1 VTQMEEARK
10 GNITP
15 QMEKIAKKEDY
26 NIQKVIRR
34 VSDGRIVIPSNPIHN
49 PNPCGIGEG
58 LSTKI
63 NANVGSSSKIDN
75 PEFEIEK
82 SLIAV
87 QHGADTIMDLSTGP
101 KLAKIRKAILKKVD
115 VPVGTVPIYEAGVK
129 ATLKDG
135 SIVDMEEDDIF
146 KVIEKQAREGVD
158 FMTVHSGI
166 TLDTVEKLEKSERVM
181 GIVSRGGAFLATW
194 IKHNKRENPLYAN
207 YEYLLEIAH
216 EYDVTLS
223 LGDGLRPGCLADASD
238 TPQIQEL
245 IILGQLVEKARK
257 ANVQCMVEGPGHVPL
272 DQIAA
277 NIKIQK
283 TICKRAPFYVLGP
296 IVTDMA
302 PGYDHI
308 SAAIGGAIA
317 AYHGADFICYVT
329 PAEHLTIPG
338 IEEVK
343 EGVIASKIAAQAAD
357 AAKKMPGAWKMEL
370 EMAKARRDFNWERQF
385 ELAFDHKKPREY
397 RMQCP
402 VEEED
407 MCSMCGEYCALR
419 LLKKTIKE
427 THPPQR
433 RKNTWNTKN

>member
-1 VTQMEEARK
+1 MEEARK

-15 QMEKIAKKEDY
+15 QIEKVAKKEDH
-26 NIQKVIRR
+26 NIQKILKR

-58 LSTKI
+58 LYTKI
-63 NANVGSSSKIDN
+63 NANVGSSSKMED
-75 PEFEIEK
+75 PELEIEK

-101 KLAKIRKAILKKVD
+101 KLAKIRKAILKKVN

-129 ATLKDG
+129 ATQKHG
-135 SIVDMEEDDIF
+135 SVVDMDEDDIF
-146 KVIEKQAREGVD
+146 KVIEKQAKEGVD

-166 TLDTVEKLEKSERVM
+166 TLDTVEKLEKSERIM

-194 IKHNKRENPLYAN
+194 IKHNKRENPLYAD

-216 EYDVTLS
+216 EHDVTLS
-223 LGDGLRPGCLADASD
+223 LGDGLRPGCLTDASD

-257 ANVQCMVEGPGHVPL
+257 AKVQCMVEGPGHVPL

-277 NIKIQK
+277 NMKIQK
-283 TICKRAPFYVLGP
+283 TICKGAPFYVLGP
-296 IVTDMA
+296 IVTDLA

-357 AAKKMPGAWKMEL
+357 AAKKLPRAWKMEI

-385 ELAFDHKKPREY
+385 KLAFDHEKPREY

-419 LLKKTIKE
+419 LLKK
-427 THPPQR
+427 Q
-433 RKNTWNTKN
+433 

>member
-1 VTQMEEARK
+1 MEEARK

-15 QMEKIAKKEDY
+15 QMEKVAKTENY
-26 NIQKVIRR
+26 NIRKILKR
-34 VSDGRIVIPSNPIHN
+34 VSNGRIVIPSNPIHN

-63 NANVGSSSKIDN
+63 NANIGSSSKMED

-101 KLAKIRKAILKKVD
+101 KLAKIRKAILEKID
-115 VPVGTVPIYEAGVK
+115 VPVGTVPIYEVGVK
-129 ATLKDG
+129 ATLKHG
-135 SIVDMEEDDIF
+135 SVVDMDEDDIF

-166 TLDTVEKLEKSERVM
+166 TLDTVEKLEKSERIM

-257 ANVQCMVEGPGHVPL
+257 SNVQCMVEGPGHVPL
-272 DQIAA
+272 DQIVA
-277 NIKIQK
+277 NMKIQK
-283 TICKRAPFYVLGP
+283 TICKGAPFYVLGP

-317 AYHGADFICYVT
+317 AYSGADFICYVT

-357 AAKKMPGAWKMEL
+357 AAKKMPSAWKMEL

-385 ELAFDHKKPREY
+385 ELAFDHEKPREY

-402 VEEED
+402 VEEEN

-419 LLKKTIKE
+419 LLKK
-427 THPPQR
+427 Q
-433 RKNTWNTKN
+433 

>member
-1 VTQMEEARK
+1 MTQMEEAKK
-10 GNITP
+10 GNTTP
-15 QMEKIAKKEDY
+15 QIEKVAKSEDY
-26 NIQKVIRR
+26 KIQKIMKR
-34 VSDGRIVIPSNPIHN
+34 VAQGRIVIPSNPIHN
-49 PNPCGIGEG
+49 PIPCGIGEG

-63 NANVGSSSKIDN
+63 NANVGSSPKLED
-75 PEFEIEK
+75 PELEVKK
-82 SLIAV
+82 SLVAI

-101 KLAKIRKAILKKVD
+101 KLAKIRKTILKKVD

-129 ATLKDG
+129 AAEKNG
-135 SIVDMEEDDIF
+135 SIVDMDEDDIF
-146 KVIEKQAREGVD
+146 NTIEKQAKDGVD

-166 TLDTVEKLEKSERVM
+166 TLDTVEKLERSNRIM
-181 GIVSRGGAFLATW
+181 GMVSRGGVFLATW
-194 IKHNKRENPLYAN
+194 IKHNKRENPLYSD
-207 YEYLLEIAH
+207 YEYLLEIAY

-238 TPQIQEL
+238 TPQLQEL
-245 IILGQLVEKARK
+245 IILGELVEKSRES
-257 ANVQCMVEGPGHVPL
+257 NVQCMVEGPGHVPI
-272 DQIAA
+272 DQIPA
-277 NIKIQK
+277 NMKIQK
-283 TICKRAPFYVLGP
+283 TICKGAPFYVLGP

-338 IEEVK
+338 IREVK

-357 AAKKMPGAWKMEL
+357 SAKRMMKAWNMEL

-385 ELAFDHKKPREY
+385 ELAFDHEKPRKY

-402 VEEED
+402 VEEKD

-419 LLKKTIKE
+419 LFKR
-427 THPPQR
+427 Q
-433 RKNTWNTKN
+433 

>member
-1 VTQMEEARK
+1 MEEAKK
-10 GNITP
+10 GNTTP
-15 QMEKIAKKEDY
+15 QIEKVAKSEDY
-26 NIQKVIRR
+26 KIQKIMKR
-34 VSDGRIVIPSNPIHN
+34 VAQGRIVIPSNPIHN
-49 PNPCGIGEG
+49 PIPCGIGEG

-63 NANVGSSSKIDN
+63 NANVGSSPKLED
-75 PEFEIEK
+75 PELEVKK
-82 SLIAV
+82 SLVAI

-101 KLAKIRKAILKKVD
+101 KLAKIRKTILKKVD

-129 ATLKDG
+129 AAEKNG
-135 SIVDMEEDDIF
+135 SIVDMDEDDIF
-146 KVIEKQAREGVD
+146 NTIEKQAKDGVD

-166 TLDTVEKLEKSERVM
+166 TLDTVEKLERSNRIM
-181 GIVSRGGAFLATW
+181 GMVSRGGVFLATW
-194 IKHNKRENPLYAN
+194 IKHNKRENPLYSD
-207 YEYLLEIAH
+207 YEYLLEIAY

-238 TPQIQEL
+238 TPQLQEL
-245 IILGQLVEKARK
+245 IILGELVEKSRES
-257 ANVQCMVEGPGHVPL
+257 NVQCMVEGPGHVPI
-272 DQIAA
+272 DQIPA
-277 NIKIQK
+277 NMKIQK
-283 TICKRAPFYVLGP
+283 TICKGAPFYVLGP

-338 IEEVK
+338 IREVK

-357 AAKKMPGAWKMEL
+357 SAKRMMNAWNMEL

-385 ELAFDHKKPREY
+385 ELAFDHEKPRKY

-402 VEEED
+402 VEEKD

-419 LLKKTIKE
+419 LFKR
-427 THPPQR
+427 Q
-433 RKNTWNTKN
+433 

>member
-1 VTQMEEARK
+1 MRGSKVTQMEEARK
-10 GNITP
+10 GNTTP
-15 QMEKIAKKEDY
+15 QMEEVARSENYK
-26 NIQKVIRR
+26 IQKIMKR
-34 VSDGRIVIPSNPIHN
+34 VAEGRIVIPSNPIHD
-49 PNPCGIGEG
+49 PIPCGIGEG

-63 NANVGSSSKIDN
+63 NANIGSSPKLED
-75 PEFEIEK
+75 PDLEIKK
-82 SLIAV
+82 SLVAV

-101 KLAKIRKAILKKVD
+101 KLAKIRKTILEKVD

-129 ATLKDG
+129 AAQKSNG
-135 SIVDMEEDDIF
+135 SIVDMDEDDIF
-146 KVIEKQAREGVD
+146 NTIEKQAKDGVD
-158 FMTVHSGI
+158 FMTVHCGI
-166 TLDTVEKLEKSERVM
+166 TLNTVEKLERSKRIM
-181 GIVSRGGAFLATW
+181 GMVSRGGVFLATW
-194 IKHNKRENPLYAN
+194 IKHNKRENPLYSD
-207 YEYLLEIAH
+207 YDYLLEIAH

-238 TPQIQEL
+238 TPQLQEL
-245 IILGQLVEKARK
+245 IILGELVEKARK
-257 ANVQCMVEGPGHVPL
+257 SKVQCMVEGPGHVPI
-272 DQIAA
+272 DQIPA
-277 NIKIQK
+277 NMKIQK
-283 TICKRAPFYVLGP
+283 TICKGAPFYVLGP

-338 IEEVK
+338 VKEVK

-357 AAKKMPGAWKMEL
+357 SAKR
-370 EMAKARRDFNWERQF
+370 MAKAWNMEMKMARARRDFDWERQF
-385 ELAFDHKKPREY
+385 ELAFDHEKPREY

-419 LLKKTIKE
+419 LFKK
-427 THPPQR
+427 Q
-433 RKNTWNTKN
+433 

>member
-1 VTQMEEARK
+1 MTQMEEARK
-10 GNITP
+10 GNTTP
-15 QMEKIAKKEDY
+15 QMEEVARSENYK
-26 NIQKVIRR
+26 IQKIMKR
-34 VSDGRIVIPSNPIHN
+34 VAEGRIVIPSNPIHN
-49 PNPCGIGEG
+49 PIPCGIGEG

-63 NANVGSSSKIDN
+63 NANIGSSPKLED
-75 PEFEIEK
+75 PDLEIKK
-82 SLIAV
+82 SLVAV

-101 KLAKIRKAILKKVD
+101 KLAKIRKTILEKVD

-129 ATLKDG
+129 AAQKNNG
-135 SIVDMEEDDIF
+135 SIVDMDEDDIF
-146 KVIEKQAREGVD
+146 NTIEKQAKDGVD
-158 FMTVHSGI
+158 FMTVHCGI
-166 TLDTVEKLEKSERVM
+166 TLNTVEKLERSKRIM
-181 GIVSRGGAFLATW
+181 GMVSRGGVFLATW
-194 IKHNKRENPLYAN
+194 IKHNKRENPLYSD
-207 YEYLLEIAH
+207 YDYLLEIAH

-238 TPQIQEL
+238 TPQLQEL
-245 IILGQLVEKARK
+245 IILGELVEKARK
-257 ANVQCMVEGPGHVPL
+257 SKVQCMVEGPGHVPI
-272 DQIAA
+272 DQIPA
-277 NIKIQK
+277 NMKIQK
-283 TICKRAPFYVLGP
+283 TICKGAPFYVLGP

-338 IEEVK
+338 VKEVK

-357 AAKKMPGAWKMEL
+357 SAKR
-370 EMAKARRDFNWERQF
+370 MAKAWNMEMKMARARRDFDWERQF
-385 ELAFDHKKPREY
+385 ELAFDHEKPREY

-419 LLKKTIKE
+419 LFKK
-427 THPPQR
+427 Q
-433 RKNTWNTKN
+433 

>member
-1 VTQMEEARK
+1 MTQMEEARK
-10 GNITP
+10 GNTTP
-15 QMEKIAKKEDY
+15 QMEEVARSENYK
-26 NIQKVIRR
+26 IQKIMKR
-34 VSDGRIVIPSNPIHN
+34 VAEGRIVIPSNPIHD
-49 PNPCGIGEG
+49 PIPCGIGEG

-63 NANVGSSSKIDN
+63 NANIGSSPKLED
-75 PEFEIEK
+75 PDLEIKK
-82 SLIAV
+82 SLVAV

-101 KLAKIRKAILKKVD
+101 KLAKIRKTILEKVD

-129 ATLKDG
+129 AAQKSNG
-135 SIVDMEEDDIF
+135 SIVDMDEDDIF
-146 KVIEKQAREGVD
+146 NTIEKQAKDGVD
-158 FMTVHSGI
+158 FMTVHCGI
-166 TLDTVEKLEKSERVM
+166 TLNTVEKLERSKRIM
-181 GIVSRGGAFLATW
+181 GMVSRGGVFLATW
-194 IKHNKRENPLYAN
+194 IKHNKRENPLYSD
-207 YEYLLEIAH
+207 YDYLLEIAH

-238 TPQIQEL
+238 TPQLQEL
-245 IILGQLVEKARK
+245 IILGELVEKARK
-257 ANVQCMVEGPGHVPL
+257 SKVQCMVEGPGHVPI
-272 DQIAA
+272 DQIPA
-277 NIKIQK
+277 NMKIQK
-283 TICKRAPFYVLGP
+283 TICKGAPFYVLGP

-338 IEEVK
+338 VKEVK

-357 AAKKMPGAWKMEL
+357 SAKR
-370 EMAKARRDFNWERQF
+370 MAKAWNMEMKMARARRDFDWERQF
-385 ELAFDHKKPREY
+385 ELAFDHEKPREY

-419 LLKKTIKE
+419 LFKK
-427 THPPQR
+427 Q
-433 RKNTWNTKN
+433 

>member
-1 VTQMEEARK
+1 MTQMEEAKK
-10 GNITP
+10 GNTTP
-15 QMEKIAKKEDY
+15 QIEKVAKSEDY
-26 NIQKVIRR
+26 KIQKIMKR
-34 VSDGRIVIPSNPIHN
+34 VAQGRIVIPSNPIHN
-49 PNPCGIGEG
+49 PIPCGIGEG

-63 NANVGSSSKIDN
+63 NANVGSSPKLED
-75 PEFEIEK
+75 PELEVKK
-82 SLIAV
+82 SLVAI

-101 KLAKIRKAILKKVD
+101 KLAKIRKTILKKVD

-129 ATLKDG
+129 AAEKNG
-135 SIVDMEEDDIF
+135 SIVDMDEDDIF
-146 KVIEKQAREGVD
+146 NTIEKQAKDGVD

-166 TLDTVEKLEKSERVM
+166 TLDTVEKLERSNRIM
-181 GIVSRGGAFLATW
+181 GMVSRGGVFLATW
-194 IKHNKRENPLYAN
+194 IKHNKRENPLYSD
-207 YEYLLEIAH
+207 YEYLLEIAY

-238 TPQIQEL
+238 TPQLQEL
-245 IILGQLVEKARK
+245 IILGELVEKSRES
-257 ANVQCMVEGPGHVPL
+257 NVQCMVEGPGHVPI
-272 DQIAA
+272 DQIPA
-277 NIKIQK
+277 NMKIQK
-283 TICKRAPFYVLGP
+283 TICKGAPFYVLGP

-338 IEEVK
+338 IREVK

-357 AAKKMPGAWKMEL
+357 SAKRMMNAWNMEL

-385 ELAFDHKKPREY
+385 ELAFDHEKPRKY

-402 VEEED
+402 VEEKD

-419 LLKKTIKE
+419 LFKR
-427 THPPQR
+427 Q
-433 RKNTWNTKN
+433 